1 MKLLNVIALSL
12 FFVGCQKSDT
22 TDENDTVP
30 ACIIE
35 KSKQVETCTGS
46 KTDEYKFQGKLVY
59 LLDITCC
66 CDYQSPVFDANCAE
80 IGALGG
86 IAGVTS
92 VNGVEFFS
100 NAVFVRN
107 VWKK

>member
-46 KTDEYKFQGKLVY
+46 PAAVTTNLLY
-59 LLDITCC
+59 LMQIVL
-66 CDYQSPVFDANCAE
+66 
-80 IGALGG
+80 
-86 IAGVTS
+86 
-92 VNGVEFFS
+92 
-100 NAVFVRN
+100 
-107 VWKK
+107 K